1 MTKKKLGILGG
12 MGPKATAVFFN
23 RIVDRT
29 PASKDQDH
37 IDTIILNH
45 AGLPD
50 RTESIE
56 RGEKGRSEL
65 LLLLQE
71 DLKILESRGADVIA
85 IPCNTVHFFYGR
97 MQAMTALPILNM
109 VEETLRFLSKKKP
122 SNLRVGL
129 FATDGTVRTGLYEK
143 YAKHFGIEIVLPMEE
158 NQRIIMDSIYEFK
171 ASGKK
176 KIPKV
181 EKIFI
186 EMLGNSCDVLLLA
199 CTELSCMEFDK
210 ETEECRVDAL
220 DVLADAAIR
229 FCLEGR

>member
-1 MTKKKLGILGG
+1 M
-12 MGPKATAVFFN
+12 
-23 RIVDRT
+23 
-29 PASKDQDH
+29 PAF
-37 IDTIILNH
+37 
-45 AGLPD
+45 
-50 RTESIE
+50 RIE
-56 RGEKGRSEL
+56 RRASSRRKGVRNCSY
-65 LLLLQE
+65 LQE
-71 DLKILESRGADVIA
+71 DFKDFRESGADARDPA
-85 IPCNTVHFFYGR
+85 IRFILRR